1 MMKNRTL
8 LFVGLAVF
16 VWMLAACGTAATEA
30 TQPPAPAQ
38 SEEPALLPAATEPEA
53 TVTSVP
59 AGTSTVSFSQ
69 DVLPIF
75 EEYCTRCHGETRQR
89 GGVALNDYAAVQA
102 SDVIVAQDS
111 AKSLLVRVLVSGEM
125 PDDGPALSAELIQT
139 ISDWIDAGAPEN

>member
-1 MMKNRTL
+1 MIKRHPL
-8 LFVGLAVF
+8 QFGLAIF
-16 VWMLAACGTAATEA
+16 VLMLAACGTAAPEA
-30 TQPPAPAQ
+30 TEPPAPVQ
-38 SEEPALLPAATEPEA
+38 QEEPAPLPEDPEAAATSAPAE
-53 TVTSVP
+53 TS
-59 AGTSTVSFSQ
+59 AVSFSQ

-89 GGVALNDYAAVQA
+89 GGVALNNYAAVQA
-102 SDVIVAQDS
+102 SDVIVVQDS